1 MYVGKPCG
9 KTGNLLGANWC
20 WEGNYAS
27 DIHMLHGAGIF
38 TYKTGSFMGQMLV
51 NIPYMEHMGYVQIH
65 CPDMSWY
72 VLIWLEFTM
81 LTHRPGCFTRAG
93 SEINQLMNTYD
104 GYQPLSNYDIY
115 EPFTAT
121 VFPGFSYRRGGV
133 GSCSNV
139 HMHLHTVLTS
149 KSCC

>member
-1 MYVGKPCG
+1 M
-9 KTGNLLGANWC
+9 
-20 WEGNYAS
+20 
-27 DIHMLHGAGIF
+27 F
-38 TYKTGSFMGQMLV
+38 
-51 NIPYMEHMGYVQIH
+51 
-65 CPDMSWY
+65 
-72 VLIWLEFTM
+72 
-81 LTHRPGCFTRAG
+81 THRPGCFIRAAG

-104 GYQPLSNYDIY
+104 GYQPLSNY

-149 KSCC
+149 KSCCSHFLVCRWVSSPHHVIHTNARHVTLPDVTLHHVTLHVITLLDVTLERVAYTGDVSDAT